1 MTVIQ
6 LNDVIVKIY
15 GSNIMFWPLVR
26 PPQGPKLSHFFFFFA
41 IRVAEHTLLGRKT
54 MQISL
59 IFISQIRMLKV
70 RLSLYN
76 SLISY
81 CGQPQPHPQLVKC
94 FFWNDNCLNVE
105 YRICHTKT
113 NTMHITYTCVHVRVL
128 ELEYG

>member
-1 MTVIQ
+1 MALISCFDSFG
-6 LNDVIVKIY
+6 LWFDH
-15 GSNIMFWPLVR
+15 
-26 PPQGPKLSHFFFFFA
+26 PKDQNLHIFFFFCYKGG
-41 IRVAEHTLLGRKT
+41 RTTLLGRKT

-81 CGQPQPHPQLVKC
+81 CGQPHLQLVKC

-113 NTMHITYTCVHVRVL
+113 NTMHITYTCVHVRVH

>member
-1 MTVIQ
+1 
-6 LNDVIVKIY
+6 
-15 GSNIMFWPLVR
+15 
-26 PPQGPKLSHFFFFFA
+26 
-41 IRVAEHTLLGRKT
+41 

-70 RLSLYN
+70 RLSPYN

-81 CGQPQPHPQLVKC
+81 CGQPHPQLVKC

-113 NTMHITYTCVHVRVL
+113 NTMHITYTYVHVRVH
-128 ELEYG
+128 ELEYGQIEHQ